1 MAKILIRSYPPP
13 DDHCFPSPCKG
24 KFLQLLWRGQE
35 YLIFAPFQRHRY
47 HNQILGQFVEEEGI
61 AHRWTSAGMLEMDDR
76 DLLVLGGGRFG
87 LDLARQTLEL
97 WGDSQVYGRFNHSR
111 LLEKIASAD
120 HPWSGFKL
128 SIF

>member
-1 MAKILIRSYPPP
+1 MITASRRLVRASF
-13 DDHCFPSPCKG
+13 CNSCGVVRNTLSSRRF
-24 KFLQLLWRGQE
+24 
-35 YLIFAPFQRHRY
+35 
-47 HNQILGQFVEEEGI
+47 NGQFVEEEGI